1 MSDEQKEQKATVP
14 ETIKEVVKEKKVA
27 DMTKVREAKRKKQ
40 EQRDSTLTALQS
52 QMSSMASLMK
62 TDVKADKTTDV
73 DSDVE
78 DGPAVVTRKRQKV
91 DDSDTPSMRKE
102 ICRTVLVAALGLG
115 TWYVSNIMFTP
126 PKTSVLDRI
135 QAPVI
140 PISPPAIAAALPS
153 RPAEP
158 PKKKI
163 GASGLLE

>member
-1 MSDEQKEQKATVP
+1 MSDEQKEQKPTVP
-14 ETIKEVVKEKKVA
+14 ETIKEVVKEKKAA
-27 DMTKVREAKRKKQ
+27 DMTKVREAKKRKQ

-91 DDSDTPSMRKE
+91 DDSDSPSMRKE

-115 TWYVSNIMFTP
+115 TWYVSNVMFSP

-140 PISPPAIAAALPS
+140 PITPPVIAALPS